1 MPNGVFYNPPFG
13 GFFEV
18 LLFNFYNFA
27 SMIMMKL
34 ISHIAV
40 LFCLSVVCIAGYG
53 QYSDHRNRNVDS
65 VEMLLNS
72 KNPPKGKELMK
83 AYNNLMWGYLST
95 DGAKSRYYADK
106 AIELSYEE
114 DLLNARSDALRVL
127 GLIAYGNDDY
137 DEAIDYYNRALEVCD
152 SMKEDSRY
160 SESDIDD
167 NLSVIYGSIANV
179 YNMQDK
185 AHLAIHYYQKAL
197 PIFEKYGWL
206 ESTAI
211 LHYNIGELYH
221 SMGNSDEARSN
232 YLMAVDAAQKSGD
245 SLLVAMSHKGL
256 VAIYNDDGDM
266 AKAEEAAN
274 VSYEYYRNH
283 IEEEKGDYIV
293 TILAF
298 ARLQMNHYK
307 DLDRAEGYISEAL
320 SLLDDETSWE
330 TRSNVYTACC
340 ELAMARKQ
348 WKKAEEYALM
358 SLEDEYET
366 YDDIGIYVYLAQ
378 IYAELGN
385 NEGVKEYSEKIFRG
399 MAQFANSN
407 YQSGLSQ
414 MEVLYETEK
423 KQAAIEQ
430 LTREK
435 RWYVIGAVLIGCI
448 MLLVALLFFL
458 LWRNVRKNRQ
468 NAIVVAKLSGEVAER
483 VRIAR
488 DLHDRMGGLLTS
500 IKRNL
505 EYADNPD
512 ETKSSIQVAKSQTD
526 EAICEMRNVAHH
538 LLPES
543 LKRYGLR
550 VALRDYCRS
559 MRNVSFSFVGDE
571 TVAVVKH
578 EEAVYC
584 IVYELVNNAVKNA
597 EADHIR
603 VQLFVDEDSVVINV
617 SDDGRGNIEFDGE
630 GSGLRNIKARAD
642 AIGGT
647 FSVYSEPGKGSE
659 INVEF
664 KNK

>member
-1 MPNGVFYNPPFG
+1 MKS
-13 GFFEV
+13 FFV
-18 LLFNFYNFA
+18 HIFALLWL
-27 SMIMMKL
+27 SI
-34 ISHIAV
+34 V
-40 LFCLSVVCIAGYG
+40 CLAGYG

-65 VEMLLNS
+65 LEMVLNGS
-72 KNPPKGKELMK
+72 NPPQGQELMK
-83 AYNNLMWGYLST
+83 AYNNLMWGYLNT
-95 DGAKSRYYADK
+95 DGAKSRQYALK
-106 AIELSYEE
+106 AIDLSYEE
-114 DLLNARSDALRVL
+114 NMLNARADALRVL

-137 DEAIDYYNRALEVCD
+137 DVAIEYYNRALEVSD
-152 SMKEDSRY
+152 SMKNDGRY

-185 AHLAIHYYQKAL
+185 VHLAIHYYQKAL

-211 LHYNIGELYH
+211 LYYNIGELYN

-256 VAIYNDDGDM
+256 VAIYNDAGDM
-266 AKAEEAAN
+266 AKVEAAAN
-274 VSYEYYRNH
+274 VCYEYYRNH

-330 TRSNVYTACC
+330 TRSNVYTVCC
-340 ELAMARKQ
+340 EVAMARKQ

-366 YDDIGIYVYLAQ
+366 YDDIGVYVYLAQ

-385 NEGVKEYSEKIFRG
+385 NEGVKEYSEKIFNG

-414 MEVLYETEK
+414 MAVLYETEK

-435 RWYVIGAVLIGCI
+435 RWYMIGSVLIGCI

-505 EYADNPD
+505 EYAENPGKTN
-512 ETKSSIQVAKSQTD
+512 ESILTAKAQTD
-526 EAICEMRNVAHH
+526 EAMREMRNVAHH

-550 VALRDYCRS
+550 VALGDYCRT
-559 MRNVSFSFVGDE
+559 MKNVSFSFVGDE
-571 TVAVVKH
+571 KLIPNQYD
-578 EEAVYC
+578 EAVYC

-597 EADHIR
+597 EANHIR
-603 VQLFVDEDSVVINV
+603 VQLFAEAETIVVNV
-617 SDDGRGNIEFDGE
+617 SDDGNGGIAVSAE
-630 GSGLRNIKARAD
+630 GSGMRNIKERVD

-647 FSVYSEPGKGSE
+647 FDVCSEPGKGSE
-659 INVEF
+659 VNIEIR
-664 KNK
+664 NK

>member
-1 MPNGVFYNPPFG
+1 MKS
-13 GFFEV
+13 FFV
-18 LLFNFYNFA
+18 HIFALLW
-27 SMIMMKL
+27 
-34 ISHIAV
+34 
-40 LFCLSVVCIAGYG
+40 LSVVCLAGYG

-65 VEMLLNS
+65 LEMVLNGS
-72 KNPPKGKELMK
+72 NPPQGQELMK
-83 AYNNLMWGYLST
+83 AYNNLMWGYLNT
-95 DGAKSRYYADK
+95 DGAKSRQYALK
-106 AIELSYEE
+106 AIDLSYEE
-114 DLLNARSDALRVL
+114 NMLNARADALRVL

-137 DEAIDYYNRALEVCD
+137 DVAIEYYNHALEVSD
-152 SMKEDSRY
+152 SMKNDSRY

-185 AHLAIHYYQKAL
+185 VHLAIHYYQKAL

-211 LHYNIGELYH
+211 LYYNIGELYN

-256 VAIYNDDGDM
+256 VAIYNDAGDM
-266 AKAEEAAN
+266 AKVEEAAN
-274 VSYEYYRNH
+274 VCYEYYRNH

-330 TRSNVYTACC
+330 TRSNVYTVCC
-340 ELAMARKQ
+340 EVAMARKQ

-366 YDDIGIYVYLAQ
+366 YDDIGVYVYLAQ

-385 NEGVKEYSEKIFRG
+385 NEGVKEYSEKIFNG

-414 MEVLYETEK
+414 MAVLYETEK

-435 RWYVIGAVLIGCI
+435 RWYMIGSVLIGCI

-505 EYADNPD
+505 EYAENPG
-512 ETKSSIQVAKSQTD
+512 ETNESILTAKAQTD
-526 EAICEMRNVAHH
+526 EAMREMRNVAHH

-550 VALRDYCRS
+550 VALGDYCRT
-559 MRNVSFSFVGDE
+559 MKNVSFSFVGDE
-571 TVAVVKH
+571 KLIPNQYD
-578 EEAVYC
+578 EAVYC

-597 EADHIR
+597 EANHIR
-603 VQLFVDEDSVVINV
+603 VQLFAEAETIVVNV
-617 SDDGRGNIEFDGE
+617 SDDGNGGIAVSAE
-630 GSGLRNIKARAD
+630 GSGMRNIKERVD

-647 FSVYSEPGKGSE
+647 FDVCSEPGKGSE
-659 INVEF
+659 VNIEIR
-664 KNK
+664 NK

>member
-1 MPNGVFYNPPFG
+1 MKS
-13 GFFEV
+13 FFV
-18 LLFNFYNFA
+18 HIFALLW
-27 SMIMMKL
+27 
-34 ISHIAV
+34 
-40 LFCLSVVCIAGYG
+40 LSVVCLAGYG

-65 VEMLLNS
+65 LEMVLNGS
-72 KNPPKGKELMK
+72 NPPQGQELMK
-83 AYNNLMWGYLST
+83 AYNNLMWGYLNT
-95 DGAKSRYYADK
+95 DGAKSRQYALK
-106 AIELSYEE
+106 AIDLSYEE
-114 DLLNARSDALRVL
+114 NMLNARADALRVL

-137 DEAIDYYNRALEVCD
+137 DVAIEYYNRALEVSD
-152 SMKEDSRY
+152 SMKNDSRY

-185 AHLAIHYYQKAL
+185 VHLAIHYYQKAL

-211 LHYNIGELYH
+211 LYYNIGELYN

-256 VAIYNDDGDM
+256 VAIYNDAGDM
-266 AKAEEAAN
+266 AKVEEAAN
-274 VSYEYYRNH
+274 VCYEYYRNH

-366 YDDIGIYVYLAQ
+366 YDDIGVYVYLAQ

-399 MAQFANSN
+399 MAQFANAN

-435 RWYVIGAVLIGCI
+435 RWYIIGSVLIGCI
-448 MLLVALLFFL
+448 MLLLALLFFL
-458 LWRNVRKNRQ
+458 LWCNVRKNRQ

-505 EYADNPD
+505 EYAENPG
-512 ETKSSIQVAKSQTD
+512 ETNESILTAKAQTD
-526 EAICEMRNVAHH
+526 EAMREMRNVAHH

-550 VALRDYCRS
+550 VALGDYCRT
-559 MRNVSFSFVGDE
+559 MKNVSFSFVGDE
-571 TVAVVKH
+571 KLIPNQYD
-578 EEAVYC
+578 EAVYC

-597 EADHIR
+597 EANHIR
-603 VQLFVDEDSVVINV
+603 VQLFADAETIVVNV
-617 SDDGRGNIEFDGE
+617 SDDGNGGIAVSTE
-630 GSGLRNIKARAD
+630 GSGMRNIKERVD

-647 FSVYSEPGKGSE
+647 FDVCSEPGKGSE
-659 INVEF
+659 VNIEIR
-664 KNK
+664 NK

>member
-1 MPNGVFYNPPFG
+1 MKS
-13 GFFEV
+13 FFV
-18 LLFNFYNFA
+18 HIFALLW
-27 SMIMMKL
+27 
-34 ISHIAV
+34 
-40 LFCLSVVCIAGYG
+40 LSVVCLAGYG

-65 VEMLLNS
+65 LEMVLNGS
-72 KNPPKGKELMK
+72 NPPQGQELMK
-83 AYNNLMWGYLST
+83 AYNNLMWGYLNT
-95 DGAKSRYYADK
+95 DEAKSRQYALK
-106 AIELSYEE
+106 AIDLSYEE
-114 DLLNARSDALRVL
+114 NMLNARADALRVL

-137 DEAIDYYNRALEVCD
+137 DVAIEYYNRALEVSD
-152 SMKEDSRY
+152 SMKNDSRY

-185 AHLAIHYYQKAL
+185 VHLAIHYYQKAL

-211 LHYNIGELYH
+211 LYYNIGELYN

-256 VAIYNDDGDM
+256 VVIYNDAGDM
-266 AKAEEAAN
+266 AKVEEAAN
-274 VSYEYYRNH
+274 VCYEYYRNH

-307 DLDRAEGYISEAL
+307 DLYRAEGYISEAL

-340 ELAMARKQ
+340 ELAMARKH

-358 SLEDEYET
+358 SLEDENET

-414 MEVLYETEK
+414 MAVLYETEK

-430 LTREK
+430 LTSEK
-435 RWYVIGAVLIGCI
+435 RWYMIGSVLIGCI

-505 EYADNPD
+505 EYAENPG
-512 ETKSSIQVAKSQTD
+512 ETNESILTAKAQTD
-526 EAICEMRNVAHH
+526 EAMREMRNVAHH

-550 VALRDYCRS
+550 VALGDYCRT
-559 MRNVSFSFVGDE
+559 MKNVSFSFVGDE
-571 TVAVVKH
+571 KLIPNQYD
-578 EEAVYC
+578 EAMYC

-597 EADHIR
+597 EANHIR
-603 VQLFVDEDSVVINV
+603 VQLFADAETIIVNV
-617 SDDGRGNIEFDGE
+617 SDDGNGGIAVSTE
-630 GSGLRNIKARAD
+630 GSGMRNIKERVD

-647 FSVYSEPGKGSE
+647 FDVCSEPGKGSE
-659 INVEF
+659 VNIEIR
-664 KNK
+664 NK

>member
-1 MPNGVFYNPPFG
+1 MKS
-13 GFFEV
+13 FFV
-18 LLFNFYNFA
+18 HIFALLW
-27 SMIMMKL
+27 
-34 ISHIAV
+34 
-40 LFCLSVVCIAGYG
+40 LSVVCLAGYG

-65 VEMLLNS
+65 LEMVLNGS
-72 KNPPKGKELMK
+72 NPPQGQELMK
-83 AYNNLMWGYLST
+83 AYNNLMWGYLNT
-95 DGAKSRYYADK
+95 DGAKSRQYALK
-106 AIELSYEE
+106 AIDLSYEE
-114 DLLNARSDALRVL
+114 NMLNARADALRVL

-137 DEAIDYYNRALEVCD
+137 DVAIEYYNRALEVSD
-152 SMKEDSRY
+152 SMKNDSRY

-185 AHLAIHYYQKAL
+185 VHLAIHYYQKAL

-211 LHYNIGELYH
+211 LYYNIGELYN

-256 VAIYNDDGDM
+256 VAIYNDAGDM
-266 AKAEEAAN
+266 AKVEEAAN
-274 VSYEYYRNH
+274 VCYEYYRNH

-320 SLLDDETSWE
+320 SLLDDERE

-366 YDDIGIYVYLAQ
+366 YDDIGVYVYLAQ

-414 MEVLYETEK
+414 MAVLYETEK

-435 RWYVIGAVLIGCI
+435 RWYMIGSVLIGCI

-505 EYADNPD
+505 EYAENPG
-512 ETKSSIQVAKSQTD
+512 ETNESILTAKAQTD
-526 EAICEMRNVAHH
+526 EAMREMRNVAHH

-550 VALRDYCRS
+550 VALGDYCRT
-559 MRNVSFSFVGDE
+559 MKNVSFSFVGDE
-571 TVAVVKH
+571 KLIPNQYD
-578 EEAVYC
+578 EAVYC

-597 EADHIR
+597 EANHIR
-603 VQLFVDEDSVVINV
+603 VQLFADAETIVVNV
-617 SDDGRGNIEFDGE
+617 SDDGNGGIAVSAE
-630 GSGLRNIKARAD
+630 GSGMRNIKERVD

-647 FSVYSEPGKGSE
+647 FDVCSEPGKGSE
-659 INVEF
+659 VNIEIR
-664 KNK
+664 NK

>member
-1 MPNGVFYNPPFG
+1 MKS
-13 GFFEV
+13 FFV
-18 LLFNFYNFA
+18 HIFALLW
-27 SMIMMKL
+27 
-34 ISHIAV
+34 
-40 LFCLSVVCIAGYG
+40 LSVVCLAGYG

-65 VEMLLNS
+65 LEMVLNGS
-72 KNPPKGKELMK
+72 NPPQGQELMK
-83 AYNNLMWGYLST
+83 AYNNLMWGYLNT
-95 DGAKSRYYADK
+95 DGAKSRQYALK
-106 AIELSYEE
+106 AIDLSYEE
-114 DLLNARSDALRVL
+114 NMLNARADALRVL

-137 DEAIDYYNRALEVCD
+137 DVAIEYYNHALEVSD
-152 SMKEDSRY
+152 SMKNDSRY

-185 AHLAIHYYQKAL
+185 VHLAIHYYQKAL

-211 LHYNIGELYH
+211 LYYNIGELYN

-256 VAIYNDDGDM
+256 VAIYNDAGDM

-274 VSYEYYRNH
+274 VCYEYYRNH

-330 TRSNVYTACC
+330 TRSNVYTVCC
-340 ELAMARKQ
+340 EVAMARKQ

-366 YDDIGIYVYLAQ
+366 YDDIGVYVYLAQ

-414 MEVLYETEK
+414 MAVLYETEK

-435 RWYVIGAVLIGCI
+435 RWYMIGSVLIGCI

-505 EYADNPD
+505 EYAENPG
-512 ETKSSIQVAKSQTD
+512 ETNESILTAKAQTD
-526 EAICEMRNVAHH
+526 EAMREMRNVAHH

-550 VALRDYCRS
+550 VALGDYCRT
-559 MRNVSFSFVGDE
+559 MKNVSFSFVGDE
-571 TVAVVKH
+571 KLIPNQYD
-578 EEAVYC
+578 EAVYC

-597 EADHIR
+597 EANHIR
-603 VQLFVDEDSVVINV
+603 VQLFADAETIVVNV
-617 SDDGRGNIEFDGE
+617 SDDGNGGIAVSTE
-630 GSGLRNIKARAD
+630 GSGMRNIKERVD

-647 FSVYSEPGKGSE
+647 FDVCSEPGKGSE
-659 INVEF
+659 VNIEIR
-664 KNK
+664 NK

>member
-1 MPNGVFYNPPFG
+1 
-13 GFFEV
+13 
-18 LLFNFYNFA
+18 
-27 SMIMMKL
+27 MIMKRFFVHVFAL
-34 ISHIAV
+34 LWLSIV
-40 LFCLSVVCIAGYG
+40 CLAGYG

-65 VEMLLNS
+65 LEMVLNGS
-72 KNPPKGKELMK
+72 NPPQGQELMK
-83 AYNNLMWGYLST
+83 AYNNLMWGYLNT
-95 DGAKSRYYADK
+95 DGAKSRQYALK
-106 AIELSYEE
+106 AIDLSYEE
-114 DLLNARSDALRVL
+114 NLLNARADALRVL

-137 DEAIDYYNRALEVCD
+137 EVAIEYYNRALEVSD
-152 SMKEDSRY
+152 SMKNDGRY

-185 AHLAIHYYQKAL
+185 VHLAIHYYQKAL

-211 LHYNIGELYH
+211 LYYNIGELYN

-245 SLLVAMSHKGL
+245 SLLVAMSYKGL
-256 VAIYNDDGDM
+256 VAIYNDAGDM
-266 AKAEEAAN
+266 AKVEEAAN
-274 VSYEYYRNH
+274 VCYEYYRNH

-366 YDDIGIYVYLAQ
+366 YDDIGVYVYLAQ

-385 NEGVKEYSEKIFRG
+385 IEGVKKYSEKIFNG

-414 MEVLYETEK
+414 MAVLYETEK

-435 RWYVIGAVLIGCI
+435 RWYMIGSVLIGCI

-505 EYADNPD
+505 EYAENPG
-512 ETKSSIQVAKSQTD
+512 ETNELILTAKAQTD
-526 EAICEMRNVAHH
+526 EAMREMRNVAHH

-550 VALRDYCRS
+550 VALGDYCRT
-559 MRNVSFSFVGDE
+559 MKNVSFSFVGDE
-571 TVAVVKH
+571 KLIPNQYD
-578 EEAVYC
+578 EAVYC

-597 EADHIR
+597 EANHIR
-603 VQLFVDEDSVVINV
+603 VQLFADAETIVVNV
-617 SDDGRGNIEFDGE
+617 SDDGNGGIAVSAE
-630 GSGLRNIKARAD
+630 GSGMRNIKERVD

-647 FSVYSEPGKGSE
+647 FDVCSEPGKGSE
-659 INVEF
+659 VNIEIR
-664 KNK
+664 NK

>member
-1 MPNGVFYNPPFG
+1 MKS
-13 GFFEV
+13 FFV
-18 LLFNFYNFA
+18 HIFALLW
-27 SMIMMKL
+27 
-34 ISHIAV
+34 
-40 LFCLSVVCIAGYG
+40 LSVVCLAGYG

-65 VEMLLNS
+65 LEMVLNGS
-72 KNPPKGKELMK
+72 NPPQGQELMK
-83 AYNNLMWGYLST
+83 AYNNLMWGYLNT
-95 DGAKSRYYADK
+95 DGAKSRQYALK
-106 AIELSYEE
+106 AIDLSYEE
-114 DLLNARSDALRVL
+114 NMLNARADALRVL

-137 DEAIDYYNRALEVCD
+137 DVAIEYYNRALEVSD
-152 SMKEDSRY
+152 SMKNDSRY

-185 AHLAIHYYQKAL
+185 VHLAIHYYQKAL

-211 LHYNIGELYH
+211 LYYNIGELYN

-256 VAIYNDDGDM
+256 VAIYNDAGDM
-266 AKAEEAAN
+266 AKVEEAAN
-274 VSYEYYRNH
+274 VCYEYYRNH

-366 YDDIGIYVYLAQ
+366 YDDIGVYVYLAQ

-385 NEGVKEYSEKIFRG
+385 NEGVKEYSEKIFNG
-399 MAQFANSN
+399 MAQFANAN

-414 MEVLYETEK
+414 MAVLYETEK

-435 RWYVIGAVLIGCI
+435 RWYMIGSVLIGCI

-505 EYADNPD
+505 EYAENPG
-512 ETKSSIQVAKSQTD
+512 ETNESILTAKAQTD
-526 EAICEMRNVAHH
+526 EAMREMRNVAHH

-550 VALRDYCRS
+550 VALGDYCRT
-559 MRNVSFSFVGDE
+559 MKNVSFSFVGDE
-571 TVAVVKH
+571 KLIPNQYD
-578 EEAVYC
+578 EAVYC

-597 EADHIR
+597 EANHIR
-603 VQLFVDEDSVVINV
+603 VQLFADAETIVVNV
-617 SDDGRGNIEFDGE
+617 SDDGNGGIAVSTE
-630 GSGLRNIKARAD
+630 GSGMRNIKERVD

-647 FSVYSEPGKGSE
+647 FDVCSEPGKGSE
-659 INVEF
+659 VNIEIR
-664 KNK
+664 NK

>member
-1 MPNGVFYNPPFG
+1 MKS
-13 GFFEV
+13 FFV
-18 LLFNFYNFA
+18 HIFALLW
-27 SMIMMKL
+27 
-34 ISHIAV
+34 
-40 LFCLSVVCIAGYG
+40 LSVVCLAGYG

-65 VEMLLNS
+65 LEMVLNGS
-72 KNPPKGKELMK
+72 NPPQGQELMK
-83 AYNNLMWGYLST
+83 AYNNLMWGYLNT
-95 DGAKSRYYADK
+95 DGAKSRQYALK
-106 AIELSYEE
+106 AIDLSYEE
-114 DLLNARSDALRVL
+114 NMLNARADALRVL

-137 DEAIDYYNRALEVCD
+137 DVAIEYYNRALEVSD
-152 SMKEDSRY
+152 SMKNDSRY

-185 AHLAIHYYQKAL
+185 VHLAIHYYQKAL

-211 LHYNIGELYH
+211 LYYNIGELYN

-256 VAIYNDDGDM
+256 VAIYNDAGDM

-414 MEVLYETEK
+414 MAVLYETEK

-435 RWYVIGAVLIGCI
+435 RWYVIGSVLIGCI

-505 EYADNPD
+505 EYAENPG
-512 ETKSSIQVAKSQTD
+512 ETNESILTAKAQTD
-526 EAICEMRNVAHH
+526 EAMREMRNVAHH

-550 VALRDYCRS
+550 VALGDYCRT
-559 MRNVSFSFVGDE
+559 MKNVSFSFVGDE
-571 TVAVVKH
+571 KLIPNQYD
-578 EEAVYC
+578 EAVYC

-597 EADHIR
+597 EANHIR
-603 VQLFVDEDSVVINV
+603 VQLFADAETIVVNV
-617 SDDGRGNIEFDGE
+617 SDDGNGGIAVSAE
-630 GSGLRNIKARAD
+630 GSGMRNIKERVD

-647 FSVYSEPGKGSE
+647 FDVCSEPGKGSE
-659 INVEF
+659 VNIEIR
-664 KNK
+664 NK

>member
-1 MPNGVFYNPPFG
+1 MKS
-13 GFFEV
+13 FFV
-18 LLFNFYNFA
+18 HIFALLW
-27 SMIMMKL
+27 
-34 ISHIAV
+34 
-40 LFCLSVVCIAGYG
+40 LSVVCLAGYG

-65 VEMLLNS
+65 LEMVLNGS
-72 KNPPKGKELMK
+72 NPPQGQELMK
-83 AYNNLMWGYLST
+83 AYNNLMWGYLNT
-95 DGAKSRYYADK
+95 DGAKSRQYALK
-106 AIELSYEE
+106 AIDLSYEE
-114 DLLNARSDALRVL
+114 NMLNARADALRVL

-137 DEAIDYYNRALEVCD
+137 DVAIEYYNRALEVSD
-152 SMKEDSRY
+152 SMKNDSRY

-185 AHLAIHYYQKAL
+185 VHLAIHYYQKAL

-211 LHYNIGELYH
+211 LYYNIGELYN
-221 SMGNSDEARSN
+221 SMGNSDEAHSN

-256 VAIYNDDGDM
+256 VAIYNDAGDM
-266 AKAEEAAN
+266 AKVEEAAN
-274 VSYEYYRNH
+274 VCYEYYRNH

-366 YDDIGIYVYLAQ
+366 YDDIGVYVYLAQ

-414 MEVLYETEK
+414 MTVLYETEK

-435 RWYVIGAVLIGCI
+435 RWYMIGSVLIGCI

-458 LWRNVRKNRQ
+458 LWCNVRKNRQ

-505 EYADNPD
+505 EYAENPG
-512 ETKSSIQVAKSQTD
+512 ETNESILTAKAQTD
-526 EAICEMRNVAHH
+526 EAMREMRNVAHH

-550 VALRDYCRS
+550 VALGDYCRT
-559 MRNVSFSFVGDE
+559 MKNVSFSFVGDE
-571 TVAVVKH
+571 KLIPNQYD
-578 EEAVYC
+578 EAVYC

-597 EADHIR
+597 EANHIR
-603 VQLFVDEDSVVINV
+603 VQLFADAETIVVNV
-617 SDDGRGNIEFDGE
+617 SDDGNGGIAVSTE
-630 GSGLRNIKARAD
+630 GSGMRNIKERVD

-647 FSVYSEPGKGSE
+647 FDVCSEPGKGSE
-659 INVEF
+659 VNIEIR
-664 KNK
+664 NK

>member
-1 MPNGVFYNPPFG
+1 MKS
-13 GFFEV
+13 FFV
-18 LLFNFYNFA
+18 HIFALLW
-27 SMIMMKL
+27 
-34 ISHIAV
+34 
-40 LFCLSVVCIAGYG
+40 LSVVCLAGYG

-65 VEMLLNS
+65 LEMVLNGS
-72 KNPPKGKELMK
+72 NPPQGQELMK
-83 AYNNLMWGYLST
+83 AYNNLMWGYLNT
-95 DGAKSRYYADK
+95 DGAKSRQYALK
-106 AIELSYEE
+106 AIDLSYEE
-114 DLLNARSDALRVL
+114 NMLNARADALRVL

-137 DEAIDYYNRALEVCD
+137 DVAIEYYNRALEVSD
-152 SMKEDSRY
+152 SMKNDSRY

-185 AHLAIHYYQKAL
+185 VHLAIHYYQKAL

-211 LHYNIGELYH
+211 LYYNIGELYN

-256 VAIYNDDGDM
+256 VAIYNDAGDM
-266 AKAEEAAN
+266 AKVEEAAN
-274 VSYEYYRNH
+274 VCYEYYRNH

-414 MEVLYETEK
+414 MAVLYETEK

-435 RWYVIGAVLIGCI
+435 RWYMIGSVLIGCI

-505 EYADNPD
+505 EYAENPG
-512 ETKSSIQVAKSQTD
+512 ETNESILTAKAQTD
-526 EAICEMRNVAHH
+526 EAMREMRNVAHH

-550 VALRDYCRS
+550 VALGDYCRT
-559 MRNVSFSFVGDE
+559 MKNVSFSFVGDE
-571 TVAVVKH
+571 KLIPNQYD
-578 EEAVYC
+578 EAVYC

-597 EADHIR
+597 EANHIR
-603 VQLFVDEDSVVINV
+603 VQLFADAETIVVNV
-617 SDDGRGNIEFDGE
+617 SDDGNGGIAVSTE
-630 GSGLRNIKARAD
+630 GSGMRNIKERVD

-647 FSVYSEPGKGSE
+647 FDVCSEPGKGSE
-659 INVEF
+659 VNIEIR
-664 KNK
+664 NK

>member
-1 MPNGVFYNPPFG
+1 MKS
-13 GFFEV
+13 FFV
-18 LLFNFYNFA
+18 HIFALLW
-27 SMIMMKL
+27 
-34 ISHIAV
+34 
-40 LFCLSVVCIAGYG
+40 LSVVCLAGYG

-65 VEMLLNS
+65 LEMVLNGS
-72 KNPPKGKELMK
+72 NPPQGQELMK
-83 AYNNLMWGYLST
+83 AYNNLMWGYLNT
-95 DGAKSRYYADK
+95 DGAKSRQYALK
-106 AIELSYEE
+106 AIDLSYEE
-114 DLLNARSDALRVL
+114 NMLNARADALRVL

-137 DEAIDYYNRALEVCD
+137 DVAIEYYNRALEVSD
-152 SMKEDSRY
+152 SMKNDSRY

-185 AHLAIHYYQKAL
+185 VHLAIHYYQKAL

-211 LHYNIGELYH
+211 LYYNIGELYN

-256 VAIYNDDGDM
+256 VAIYNDAGDM
-266 AKAEEAAN
+266 AKVEEAAN
-274 VSYEYYRNH
+274 VCYEYYRNH

-366 YDDIGIYVYLAQ
+366 YDDIGVYVYLVQ

-414 MEVLYETEK
+414 MAVLYETEK

-435 RWYVIGAVLIGCI
+435 RWYMIGSVLIGCI

-505 EYADNPD
+505 EYAENPG
-512 ETKSSIQVAKSQTD
+512 ETNESILTAKAQTD
-526 EAICEMRNVAHH
+526 EAMREMRNVAHH

-550 VALRDYCRS
+550 VALGDYCRT
-559 MRNVSFSFVGDE
+559 MKNVSFSFVGDE
-571 TVAVVKH
+571 KLIPNQYD
-578 EEAVYC
+578 EAVYC

-597 EADHIR
+597 EANHIR
-603 VQLFVDEDSVVINV
+603 VQLFADAETIVVNV
-617 SDDGRGNIEFDGE
+617 SDDGNGGIAVSAE
-630 GSGLRNIKARAD
+630 GSGMRNIKERVD

-647 FSVYSEPGKGSE
+647 FDVCSEPGKGSE
-659 INVEF
+659 VNIEIR
-664 KNK
+664 NK

>member
-1 MPNGVFYNPPFG
+1 MKS
-13 GFFEV
+13 FFV
-18 LLFNFYNFA
+18 HIFALLW
-27 SMIMMKL
+27 
-34 ISHIAV
+34 
-40 LFCLSVVCIAGYG
+40 LSVVCLAGYG

-65 VEMLLNS
+65 LEMVLNGS
-72 KNPPKGKELMK
+72 NPPQGQELMK
-83 AYNNLMWGYLST
+83 AYNNLMWGYLNT
-95 DGAKSRYYADK
+95 DGAKSRQYALK
-106 AIELSYEE
+106 AIDLSYEE
-114 DLLNARSDALRVL
+114 NMLNARADALRVL

-137 DEAIDYYNRALEVCD
+137 DVAIEYYNRALEVSD
-152 SMKEDSRY
+152 SMKNDSRY

-185 AHLAIHYYQKAL
+185 VHLAIHYYQKAL

-211 LHYNIGELYH
+211 LYYNIGELYN

-256 VAIYNDDGDM
+256 VAIYNDAGDM
-266 AKAEEAAN
+266 AKVEEAAN
-274 VSYEYYRNH
+274 VCYEYYRNH

-330 TRSNVYTACC
+330 TRSNVYTVCC
-340 ELAMARKQ
+340 EVAMARKQ

-366 YDDIGIYVYLAQ
+366 YDDIGVYVYLAQ

-385 NEGVKEYSEKIFRG
+385 NEGVKEYSEKIFNG

-414 MEVLYETEK
+414 MAVLYETEK

-435 RWYVIGAVLIGCI
+435 RWYMIGSVLIGCI

-505 EYADNPD
+505 EYAENPD

-526 EAICEMRNVAHH
+526 EAMREMRNVAHH

-550 VALRDYCRS
+550 VALGDYCRT
-559 MRNVSFSFVGDE
+559 MKNVSFSFVGDE
-571 TVAVVKH
+571 KLIPNQYD
-578 EEAVYC
+578 EAVYC

-597 EADHIR
+597 EANHIR
-603 VQLFVDEDSVVINV
+603 VQLFADAETIVVNV
-617 SDDGRGNIEFDGE
+617 SDDGNGGIAVSAE
-630 GSGLRNIKARAD
+630 GSGMRNIKERVD

-647 FSVYSEPGKGSE
+647 FDVCSEPGKGSE
-659 INVEF
+659 VNIEIR
-664 KNK
+664 NK

>member
-1 MPNGVFYNPPFG
+1 MKS
-13 GFFEV
+13 FFV
-18 LLFNFYNFA
+18 HIFALLW
-27 SMIMMKL
+27 
-34 ISHIAV
+34 
-40 LFCLSVVCIAGYG
+40 LSVVCLAGYG

-65 VEMLLNS
+65 LEMVLNGS
-72 KNPPKGKELMK
+72 NQPQGQELMK
-83 AYNNLMWGYLST
+83 AYNNLMWGYLNT
-95 DGAKSRYYADK
+95 DGAKSRQYALK
-106 AIELSYEE
+106 AIDLSYEE
-114 DLLNARSDALRVL
+114 NMLNARADALRVL

-137 DEAIDYYNRALEVCD
+137 DVAIEYYNRALEVSD
-152 SMKEDSRY
+152 SMKNDSRY

-185 AHLAIHYYQKAL
+185 VHLAIHYYQKAL

-211 LHYNIGELYH
+211 LYYNIGELYN

-256 VAIYNDDGDM
+256 VAIYNDAGDM
-266 AKAEEAAN
+266 AKVEEAAN
-274 VSYEYYRNH
+274 VCYEYYRNH

-366 YDDIGIYVYLAQ
+366 YDDIGVYVYLAQ

-385 NEGVKEYSEKIFRG
+385 NEGVKEYSEKIFYG

-414 MEVLYETEK
+414 MAVLYETEK

-435 RWYVIGAVLIGCI
+435 RWYMIGSVLIGCI

-505 EYADNPD
+505 EYAENQG
-512 ETKSSIQVAKSQTD
+512 ETNESILTAKAQTD
-526 EAICEMRNVAHH
+526 EAMREMRNVAHH

-550 VALRDYCRS
+550 VALGDYCRT
-559 MRNVSFSFVGDE
+559 MKNVSFSFVGDE
-571 TVAVVKH
+571 KLIPNQYD
-578 EEAVYC
+578 EAVYC

-597 EADHIR
+597 EANHIR
-603 VQLFVDEDSVVINV
+603 VQLFADAETIVVNV
-617 SDDGRGNIEFDGE
+617 SDDGNGGIAVSTE
-630 GSGLRNIKARAD
+630 GSGMRNIKERVD

-647 FSVYSEPGKGSE
+647 FDVCSEPGKGSE
-659 INVEF
+659 VNIEIR
-664 KNK
+664 NK

>member
-1 MPNGVFYNPPFG
+1 MKS
-13 GFFEV
+13 FFV
-18 LLFNFYNFA
+18 HIFALLW
-27 SMIMMKL
+27 
-34 ISHIAV
+34 
-40 LFCLSVVCIAGYG
+40 LSVVCLAGYG

-65 VEMLLNS
+65 LEMVLNGS
-72 KNPPKGKELMK
+72 NPPQGQELMK
-83 AYNNLMWGYLST
+83 AYNNLMWGYLNT
-95 DGAKSRYYADK
+95 DGAKSRQYALK
-106 AIELSYEE
+106 AIDLSYEE
-114 DLLNARSDALRVL
+114 NMLNARADALRVL

-137 DEAIDYYNRALEVCD
+137 DVAIEYYNRALEVSD
-152 SMKEDSRY
+152 SMKNDSRY

-185 AHLAIHYYQKAL
+185 VHLAIHYYQKAL

-211 LHYNIGELYH
+211 LYYNIGELYN

-256 VAIYNDDGDM
+256 VAIYNDAGDM
-266 AKAEEAAN
+266 AKVEEAAN
-274 VSYEYYRNH
+274 VCYEYYRNH

-366 YDDIGIYVYLAQ
+366 YDDIGVYVYLAQ

-399 MAQFANSN
+399 MAQFANAN

-414 MEVLYETEK
+414 MAVLYETEK

-435 RWYVIGAVLIGCI
+435 RWYMIGSVLIGCI

-488 DLHDRMGGLLTS
+488 DLHDRMGGLMTS

-505 EYADNPD
+505 EYAENPG
-512 ETKSSIQVAKSQTD
+512 ETNESILTAKAQTD
-526 EAICEMRNVAHH
+526 EAMREMRNVAHH

-550 VALRDYCRS
+550 VALGDYCRT
-559 MRNVSFSFVGDE
+559 MKNVSFSFVGDE
-571 TVAVVKH
+571 KLIPNQYD
-578 EEAVYC
+578 EAVYC

-597 EADHIR
+597 EANHIR
-603 VQLFVDEDSVVINV
+603 VQLFADAETIVVNV
-617 SDDGRGNIEFDGE
+617 SDDGNGGIAVSTE
-630 GSGLRNIKARAD
+630 GSGMRNIKERVD

-647 FSVYSEPGKGSE
+647 FDVCSEPGKGSE
-659 INVEF
+659 VNIEIR
-664 KNK
+664 NK

>member
-1 MPNGVFYNPPFG
+1 MKS
-13 GFFEV
+13 FFV
-18 LLFNFYNFA
+18 HIFALLW
-27 SMIMMKL
+27 
-34 ISHIAV
+34 
-40 LFCLSVVCIAGYG
+40 LSVVCLAGYG

-65 VEMLLNS
+65 LEMVLNGS
-72 KNPPKGKELMK
+72 NPPQGQELMK
-83 AYNNLMWGYLST
+83 AYNNLMWGYLNT
-95 DGAKSRYYADK
+95 DGAKSRQYALK
-106 AIELSYEE
+106 AIDLSYEE
-114 DLLNARSDALRVL
+114 NMLNARADALRVL

-137 DEAIDYYNRALEVCD
+137 DVAIEYYNRALEVSD
-152 SMKEDSRY
+152 SMKNDSRY

-185 AHLAIHYYQKAL
+185 VHLAIHYYQKAL

-211 LHYNIGELYH
+211 LYYNIGELYN

-256 VAIYNDDGDM
+256 VAIYNDAGDM
-266 AKAEEAAN
+266 AKVEEAAN
-274 VSYEYYRNH
+274 VCYEYYRNH

-414 MEVLYETEK
+414 MAVLYETEK

-435 RWYVIGAVLIGCI
+435 RWYMIGSVLIGCI

-458 LWRNVRKNRQ
+458 LWCNVRKNRQ

-505 EYADNPD
+505 EYAENPG
-512 ETKSSIQVAKSQTD
+512 ETNESILTAKAQTD
-526 EAICEMRNVAHH
+526 EAMREMRNVAHH

-550 VALRDYCRS
+550 VALGDYCRT
-559 MRNVSFSFVGDE
+559 MKNVSFSFVGDE
-571 TVAVVKH
+571 KLIPNQYD
-578 EEAVYC
+578 EAVYC

-597 EADHIR
+597 EANHIR
-603 VQLFVDEDSVVINV
+603 VQLFADAETIVVNV
-617 SDDGRGNIEFDGE
+617 SDDGNGGIAVSTE
-630 GSGLRNIKARAD
+630 GSGMRNIKERVD

-647 FSVYSEPGKGSE
+647 FDVCSEPGKGSE
-659 INVEF
+659 VNIEIR
-664 KNK
+664 NK

>member
-1 MPNGVFYNPPFG
+1 MKS
-13 GFFEV
+13 FFV
-18 LLFNFYNFA
+18 HIFALLW
-27 SMIMMKL
+27 
-34 ISHIAV
+34 
-40 LFCLSVVCIAGYG
+40 LSVVCLAGYG

-65 VEMLLNS
+65 LEMVLNGS
-72 KNPPKGKELMK
+72 NPPQGQELMK
-83 AYNNLMWGYLST
+83 AYNNLMWGYLNT
-95 DGAKSRYYADK
+95 DEAKSRQYALK
-106 AIELSYEE
+106 AIDLSYEE
-114 DLLNARSDALRVL
+114 NMLNARADALRVL

-137 DEAIDYYNRALEVCD
+137 DVAIEYYNRALEVSD
-152 SMKEDSRY
+152 SMKNDSRY

-185 AHLAIHYYQKAL
+185 VHLAIHYYQKAL

-211 LHYNIGELYH
+211 LYYNIGELYN

-256 VAIYNDDGDM
+256 VVIYNDAGDM
-266 AKAEEAAN
+266 AKVEEAAN
-274 VSYEYYRNH
+274 VCYEYYRNH

-307 DLDRAEGYISEAL
+307 DLYRAEGYISEAL

-340 ELAMARKQ
+340 ELAMARKH

-358 SLEDEYET
+358 SLEDENET

-414 MEVLYETEK
+414 MAVLYETEK

-430 LTREK
+430 LTSEK
-435 RWYVIGAVLIGCI
+435 RWYLIGSVLIGCI

-505 EYADNPD
+505 EYAENPG
-512 ETKSSIQVAKSQTD
+512 ETNESILTAKAQTD
-526 EAICEMRNVAHH
+526 EAMREMRNVAHH

-550 VALRDYCRS
+550 VALGDYCRT
-559 MRNVSFSFVGDE
+559 MKNVSFSFVGDE
-571 TVAVVKH
+571 KLIPNQYD
-578 EEAVYC
+578 EAMYC

-597 EADHIR
+597 EANHIR
-603 VQLFVDEDSVVINV
+603 VQLFADAETIIVNV
-617 SDDGRGNIEFDGE
+617 SDDGNGGIAVSTE
-630 GSGLRNIKARAD
+630 GSGMRNIKERVD

-647 FSVYSEPGKGSE
+647 FDVCSEPGKGSE
-659 INVEF
+659 VNIEIR
-664 KNK
+664 NK

>member
-1 MPNGVFYNPPFG
+1 MKS
-13 GFFEV
+13 FFV
-18 LLFNFYNFA
+18 HIFALLW
-27 SMIMMKL
+27 
-34 ISHIAV
+34 
-40 LFCLSVVCIAGYG
+40 LSVVCLAGYG

-65 VEMLLNS
+65 LEMVLNGS
-72 KNPPKGKELMK
+72 NPPQGQELMK
-83 AYNNLMWGYLST
+83 AYNNLMWGYLNT
-95 DGAKSRYYADK
+95 DGAKSRQYALK
-106 AIELSYEE
+106 AIDLSYEE
-114 DLLNARSDALRVL
+114 NLLNARADALRVL

-137 DEAIDYYNRALEVCD
+137 DVAIEYYNRALEVSD
-152 SMKEDSRY
+152 SMKNDGRY

-185 AHLAIHYYQKAL
+185 VHLAIHYYQKAL

-211 LHYNIGELYH
+211 LYYNIGELYN

-256 VAIYNDDGDM
+256 VAIYNDAGDM
-266 AKAEEAAN
+266 AKVEEAAN
-274 VSYEYYRNH
+274 VCYEYYRNH

-330 TRSNVYTACC
+330 TRSNVYTVCC
-340 ELAMARKQ
+340 EVAMARKQ

-366 YDDIGIYVYLAQ
+366 YDDIGVYVYLAQ

-414 MEVLYETEK
+414 MAVLYETEK

-435 RWYVIGAVLIGCI
+435 RWYMIGSVLIGCI

-505 EYADNPD
+505 EYAENPG
-512 ETKSSIQVAKSQTD
+512 ETNESILTAKAQTD
-526 EAICEMRNVAHH
+526 EAMREMRNVAHH

-550 VALRDYCRS
+550 VALGDYCRT
-559 MRNVSFSFVGDE
+559 MKNVSFSFVGDE
-571 TVAVVKH
+571 KLIPNQYD
-578 EEAVYC
+578 EAVYC

-597 EADHIR
+597 EANHIR
-603 VQLFVDEDSVVINV
+603 VQLFADAETIVVNV
-617 SDDGRGNIEFDGE
+617 SDDGNGGIAVSAE
-630 GSGLRNIKARAD
+630 GSGMRNIKERVD

-647 FSVYSEPGKGSE
+647 FDVCSEPGKGSE
-659 INVEF
+659 VNIEIR
-664 KNK
+664 NK

>member
-1 MPNGVFYNPPFG
+1 MKS
-13 GFFEV
+13 FFV
-18 LLFNFYNFA
+18 HIFALLW
-27 SMIMMKL
+27 
-34 ISHIAV
+34 
-40 LFCLSVVCIAGYG
+40 LSVVCLAGYG

-65 VEMLLNS
+65 LEMVLNGS
-72 KNPPKGKELMK
+72 NPPQGQELMK
-83 AYNNLMWGYLST
+83 AYNNLMWGYLNT
-95 DGAKSRYYADK
+95 DGAKSRQYALK
-106 AIELSYEE
+106 AIDLSYEE
-114 DLLNARSDALRVL
+114 NLLNARADALRVL

-137 DEAIDYYNRALEVCD
+137 DVAIEYYNRALEVSD
-152 SMKEDSRY
+152 SMKNDNRY

-185 AHLAIHYYQKAL
+185 VHLAIHYYQKAL

-211 LHYNIGELYH
+211 LYYNIGELYN

-256 VAIYNDDGDM
+256 VAIYNDAGDM
-266 AKAEEAAN
+266 AKVEEAAN
-274 VSYEYYRNH
+274 VCYEYYRNH

-320 SLLDDETSWE
+320 SLLDDETGWE

-366 YDDIGIYVYLAQ
+366 YDDIGVYVYLAQ

-414 MEVLYETEK
+414 MAVLYETEK

-435 RWYVIGAVLIGCI
+435 RWYMIGSVLIGCI

-458 LWRNVRKNRQ
+458 LWCNVRKNRQ

-505 EYADNPD
+505 EYAENPG
-512 ETKSSIQVAKSQTD
+512 ETNESILTAKAQTD
-526 EAICEMRNVAHH
+526 EAMREMRNVAHH

-550 VALRDYCRS
+550 FALGDYCRT
-559 MRNVSFSFVGDE
+559 MKNVSFSFVGDE
-571 TVAVVKH
+571 KLIPNQYD
-578 EEAVYC
+578 EAVYC

-597 EADHIR
+597 EANHIR
-603 VQLFVDEDSVVINV
+603 VQLFADAETIVVNV
-617 SDDGRGNIEFDGE
+617 SDDGNGGIAVSAE
-630 GSGLRNIKARAD
+630 GSGMRNIKERVD

-647 FSVYSEPGKGSE
+647 FDVCSEPGKGSE
-659 INVEF
+659 VNIEIR
-664 KNK
+664 NK

>member
-1 MPNGVFYNPPFG
+1 MKS
-13 GFFEV
+13 FFV
-18 LLFNFYNFA
+18 HIFALLW
-27 SMIMMKL
+27 
-34 ISHIAV
+34 
-40 LFCLSVVCIAGYG
+40 LSVVCLAGYG

-65 VEMLLNS
+65 LEMVLNGS
-72 KNPPKGKELMK
+72 NPPQGKELMK
-83 AYNNLMWGYLST
+83 AYNNLMWGYLNT
-95 DGAKSRYYADK
+95 DGAKSRQYALK
-106 AIELSYEE
+106 AIDLSYEE
-114 DLLNARSDALRVL
+114 NMLNARADALRVL

-137 DEAIDYYNRALEVCD
+137 DVAIEYYNRALEVSD
-152 SMKEDSRY
+152 SMKNDSRY

-185 AHLAIHYYQKAL
+185 VHLAIHYYQKAL

-211 LHYNIGELYH
+211 LYYNIGELYN

-256 VAIYNDDGDM
+256 VAIYNDAGDM
-266 AKAEEAAN
+266 AKVEEAAN
-274 VSYEYYRNH
+274 VCYEYYRNH

-330 TRSNVYTACC
+330 TRSNVYTVCC
-340 ELAMARKQ
+340 EVAMARKQ

-366 YDDIGIYVYLAQ
+366 YDDIGVYVYLAQ

-414 MEVLYETEK
+414 MAVLYETEK

-435 RWYVIGAVLIGCI
+435 RWYMIGSVLIGCI

-505 EYADNPD
+505 EYAENPG
-512 ETKSSIQVAKSQTD
+512 ETNESILTAKSQTD
-526 EAICEMRNVAHH
+526 EAMREMRNVAHH

-550 VALRDYCRS
+550 VALGDYCRT
-559 MRNVSFSFVGDE
+559 MKNVSFSFVGDE
-571 TVAVVKH
+571 KLIPNQYD
-578 EEAVYC
+578 EAVYC

-597 EADHIR
+597 EANHIR
-603 VQLFVDEDSVVINV
+603 VQLFADAETIVVNV
-617 SDDGRGNIEFDGE
+617 SDDGNGGIAVSAE
-630 GSGLRNIKARAD
+630 GSGMRNIKERVD

-647 FSVYSEPGKGSE
+647 FDVCSEPGKGSE
-659 INVEF
+659 VNIEIR
-664 KNK
+664 NK

>member
-1 MPNGVFYNPPFG
+1 MKS
-13 GFFEV
+13 FFV
-18 LLFNFYNFA
+18 HIFALLW
-27 SMIMMKL
+27 
-34 ISHIAV
+34 
-40 LFCLSVVCIAGYG
+40 LSVVCLAGYG

-65 VEMLLNS
+65 LEMVLNGS
-72 KNPPKGKELMK
+72 NPPQGQELMK
-83 AYNNLMWGYLST
+83 AYNNLMWGYLNT
-95 DGAKSRYYADK
+95 DGAKSRQYALK
-106 AIELSYEE
+106 AIDLSYEE
-114 DLLNARSDALRVL
+114 NMLNARADALRVL

-137 DEAIDYYNRALEVCD
+137 DVAIEYYNHALEVSD
-152 SMKEDSRY
+152 SMKNDSRY

-185 AHLAIHYYQKAL
+185 VHLAIHYYQKAL

-211 LHYNIGELYH
+211 LYYNIGELYN

-256 VAIYNDDGDM
+256 VAIYNDAGDM
-266 AKAEEAAN
+266 AKVEEAAN
-274 VSYEYYRNH
+274 VCYEYYRNH

-340 ELAMARKQ
+340 EVAMARKQ

-366 YDDIGIYVYLAQ
+366 YDDIGVYVYLAQ

-385 NEGVKEYSEKIFRG
+385 NEGVKEYSEKIFNG

-414 MEVLYETEK
+414 MAVLYETEK

-435 RWYVIGAVLIGCI
+435 RWYMIGSVLIGCI

-505 EYADNPD
+505 EYAENPD

-526 EAICEMRNVAHH
+526 EAMREMRNVAHH

-550 VALRDYCRS
+550 VALGDYCRT
-559 MRNVSFSFVGDE
+559 MKNVSFSFVGDE
-571 TVAVVKH
+571 KLIPNQYD
-578 EEAVYC
+578 EAVYC

-597 EADHIR
+597 EANHIR
-603 VQLFVDEDSVVINV
+603 VQLFADAETIVVNV
-617 SDDGRGNIEFDGE
+617 SDDGNGGIAVSAE
-630 GSGLRNIKARAD
+630 GSGMRNIKERVD

-647 FSVYSEPGKGSE
+647 FDVCSEPGKGSE
-659 INVEF
+659 VNIEIR
-664 KNK
+664 NK

>member
-1 MPNGVFYNPPFG
+1 MKS
-13 GFFEV
+13 FFV
-18 LLFNFYNFA
+18 HIFALLW
-27 SMIMMKL
+27 
-34 ISHIAV
+34 
-40 LFCLSVVCIAGYG
+40 LSVVCLAGYG

-65 VEMLLNS
+65 LEMVLNGS
-72 KNPPKGKELMK
+72 NQPQGQELMK
-83 AYNNLMWGYLST
+83 AYNNLMWGYLNT
-95 DGAKSRYYADK
+95 DGAKSRQYALK
-106 AIELSYEE
+106 AIDLSYEE
-114 DLLNARSDALRVL
+114 NLLNARADALRVL

-137 DEAIDYYNRALEVCD
+137 EVAIEYYNRALEVSD
-152 SMKEDSRY
+152 SMKNDGRY

-185 AHLAIHYYQKAL
+185 VHLAIHYYQKAL

-211 LHYNIGELYH
+211 LYYNIGELYN

-256 VAIYNDDGDM
+256 VAIYNDAGDM
-266 AKAEEAAN
+266 AKVEEAAN

-330 TRSNVYTACC
+330 TRSNVYTVCC
-340 ELAMARKQ
+340 EVAMARKQ

-366 YDDIGIYVYLAQ
+366 YDDIGVYVYLAQ

-414 MEVLYETEK
+414 MAVLYETEK

-435 RWYVIGAVLIGCI
+435 RWYMIGSVLIGCI

-505 EYADNPD
+505 EYAENPG
-512 ETKSSIQVAKSQTD
+512 ETNESILTAKAQTD
-526 EAICEMRNVAHH
+526 EAMREMRNVAHH

-550 VALRDYCRS
+550 VALGDYCRT
-559 MRNVSFSFVGDE
+559 MKNVSFSFVGDE
-571 TVAVVKH
+571 KLIPNQYD
-578 EEAVYC
+578 EAVYC

-597 EADHIR
+597 EANHIR
-603 VQLFVDEDSVVINV
+603 VQLFADAETIVVNV
-617 SDDGRGNIEFDGE
+617 SDDGNGRIAVSTE
-630 GSGLRNIKARAD
+630 GSGMRNIKERVD

-647 FSVYSEPGKGSE
+647 FDVCSEPGKGSE
-659 INVEF
+659 VNIEIR
-664 KNK
+664 NK

>member
-1 MPNGVFYNPPFG
+1 MKS
-13 GFFEV
+13 FFV
-18 LLFNFYNFA
+18 HIFALLW
-27 SMIMMKL
+27 
-34 ISHIAV
+34 
-40 LFCLSVVCIAGYG
+40 LSVVCLAGYG

-65 VEMLLNS
+65 LEMVLNGS
-72 KNPPKGKELMK
+72 NPPQGQELMK
-83 AYNNLMWGYLST
+83 AYNNLMWGYLNT
-95 DGAKSRYYADK
+95 DGAKSRQYAQK
-106 AIELSYEE
+106 AIDLSYEE
-114 DLLNARSDALRVL
+114 NMLNARADALRVL

-137 DEAIDYYNRALEVCD
+137 DVAIEYYNRALEVSD
-152 SMKEDSRY
+152 SMKNDSRY

-185 AHLAIHYYQKAL
+185 VHLAIHYYQKAL

-211 LHYNIGELYH
+211 LYYNIGELYN

-256 VAIYNDDGDM
+256 VAIYNDAGDM
-266 AKAEEAAN
+266 AKVEEAAN
-274 VSYEYYRNH
+274 VCYEYYRNH

-414 MEVLYETEK
+414 MAVLYETEK

-435 RWYVIGAVLIGCI
+435 RWYMIGSVLIGCI

-505 EYADNPD
+505 EYAENPG
-512 ETKSSIQVAKSQTD
+512 ETNESILTAKAQTD
-526 EAICEMRNVAHH
+526 EAMREMRNVAHH

-550 VALRDYCRS
+550 VALGDYCRT
-559 MRNVSFSFVGDE
+559 MKNVSFSFVGDE
-571 TVAVVKH
+571 KLIPNQYD
-578 EEAVYC
+578 EAVYC

-597 EADHIR
+597 EANHIR
-603 VQLFVDEDSVVINV
+603 VQLFADAETIVVNV
-617 SDDGRGNIEFDGE
+617 SDDGNGGIAVSTE
-630 GSGLRNIKARAD
+630 GSGMRNIKERVD

-647 FSVYSEPGKGSE
+647 FDVCSEPGKGSE
-659 INVEF
+659 VNIEIR
-664 KNK
+664 NK

>member
-1 MPNGVFYNPPFG
+1 MKS
-13 GFFEV
+13 FFV
-18 LLFNFYNFA
+18 HIFALLW
-27 SMIMMKL
+27 
-34 ISHIAV
+34 
-40 LFCLSVVCIAGYG
+40 LSVVCLAGYG

-65 VEMLLNS
+65 LEMVLNGS
-72 KNPPKGKELMK
+72 NPPQGQELMK
-83 AYNNLMWGYLST
+83 AYNNLMWGYLNT
-95 DGAKSRYYADK
+95 DGAKSRQYALK
-106 AIELSYEE
+106 AIDLSYEE
-114 DLLNARSDALRVL
+114 NMLNARADALRVL

-137 DEAIDYYNRALEVCD
+137 DVAIEYYNRALEVSD
-152 SMKEDSRY
+152 SMKNDSRY

-185 AHLAIHYYQKAL
+185 VHLAIHYYQKAL

-211 LHYNIGELYH
+211 LYYNIGELYN

-256 VAIYNDDGDM
+256 VAIYNDAGDM
-266 AKAEEAAN
+266 AKVEEAAN
-274 VSYEYYRNH
+274 VCYEYYRNH

-366 YDDIGIYVYLAQ
+366 YDDIGVYVYLAQ

-385 NEGVKEYSEKIFRG
+385 NEGVKEYSEKIFNG

-414 MEVLYETEK
+414 MAVLYETEK

-435 RWYVIGAVLIGCI
+435 RWYMIGSVLIGCI

-505 EYADNPD
+505 EYAENPG
-512 ETKSSIQVAKSQTD
+512 ETNESILTAKAQTD
-526 EAICEMRNVAHH
+526 EAMREMRNVAHH

-550 VALRDYCRS
+550 VALGDYCRT
-559 MRNVSFSFVGDE
+559 MKNVSFSFVGDE
-571 TVAVVKH
+571 KLIPNQYD
-578 EEAVYC
+578 EAVYC

-597 EADHIR
+597 EANHIR
-603 VQLFVDEDSVVINV
+603 VQLFADAETIVVNV
-617 SDDGRGNIEFDGE
+617 SDDGNGGIAVSTE
-630 GSGLRNIKARAD
+630 GSGMRNIKERVD

-647 FSVYSEPGKGSE
+647 FDVCSEPGKGSE
-659 INVEF
+659 VNIEIR
-664 KNK
+664 NK

>member
-1 MPNGVFYNPPFG
+1 MKS
-13 GFFEV
+13 FFV
-18 LLFNFYNFA
+18 HIFALLW
-27 SMIMMKL
+27 
-34 ISHIAV
+34 
-40 LFCLSVVCIAGYG
+40 LSVVCLAGYG

-65 VEMLLNS
+65 LEMVLNGS
-72 KNPPKGKELMK
+72 NPPQGQELMK
-83 AYNNLMWGYLST
+83 AYNNLMWGYLNT
-95 DGAKSRYYADK
+95 DGAKSRQYALK
-106 AIELSYEE
+106 AIDLSYEE
-114 DLLNARSDALRVL
+114 NMLNARADALRVL

-137 DEAIDYYNRALEVCD
+137 DVAIEYYNRALEVSD
-152 SMKEDSRY
+152 SMKNDSRY

-185 AHLAIHYYQKAL
+185 VHLAIHYYQKAL

-211 LHYNIGELYH
+211 LYYNIGELYN

-256 VAIYNDDGDM
+256 VAIYNDAGDM
-266 AKAEEAAN
+266 AKVEEAAN
-274 VSYEYYRNH
+274 VCYEYYRNH

-320 SLLDDETSWE
+320 SLLDDETGWE

-366 YDDIGIYVYLAQ
+366 YDDIGVYVYLAQ

-414 MEVLYETEK
+414 MAVLYETEK

-435 RWYVIGAVLIGCI
+435 RWYMIGSVLIGCI

-505 EYADNPD
+505 EYAENPG
-512 ETKSSIQVAKSQTD
+512 ETNESILTAKAQTD
-526 EAICEMRNVAHH
+526 EAMREMRNVAHH

-550 VALRDYCRS
+550 VALGDYCRT
-559 MRNVSFSFVGDE
+559 MKNVSFSFVGDE
-571 TVAVVKH
+571 KLIPNQYDET
-578 EEAVYC
+578 VYC

-597 EADHIR
+597 EANHIR
-603 VQLFVDEDSVVINV
+603 VQLFADAETIVVNV
-617 SDDGRGNIEFDGE
+617 SDDGNGGIAVSAE
-630 GSGLRNIKARAD
+630 GSGMRNIKERVD

-647 FSVYSEPGKGSE
+647 FDVCSEPGKGSE
-659 INVEF
+659 VNIEIR
-664 KNK
+664 NK

>member
-1 MPNGVFYNPPFG
+1 MKS
-13 GFFEV
+13 FFV
-18 LLFNFYNFA
+18 HIFALLW
-27 SMIMMKL
+27 
-34 ISHIAV
+34 
-40 LFCLSVVCIAGYG
+40 LSVVCLAGYG

-65 VEMLLNS
+65 LEMVLNGS
-72 KNPPKGKELMK
+72 NPPQGQELMK
-83 AYNNLMWGYLST
+83 AYNNLMWGYLNT
-95 DGAKSRYYADK
+95 DGAKSRQYALK
-106 AIELSYEE
+106 AIDLSYEE
-114 DLLNARSDALRVL
+114 DLLNARADALRVL

-137 DEAIDYYNRALEVCD
+137 EVAIEYYNRALEVSD
-152 SMKEDSRY
+152 SMKNDGRY

-185 AHLAIHYYQKAL
+185 AHLAIHYYQQAL
-197 PIFEKYGWL
+197 PIFEKYGWM

-256 VAIYNDDGDM
+256 VAIYNDAGDM
-266 AKAEEAAN
+266 AKVEEAAN
-274 VSYEYYRNH
+274 VCYEYYRNH

-307 DLDRAEGYISEAL
+307 DLDRAEGYVSEAL

-435 RWYVIGAVLIGCI
+435 RWYVIGSVLIGCI

-505 EYADNPD
+505 EYAENPG
-512 ETKSSIQVAKSQTD
+512 ETNESILTAKAQTD
-526 EAICEMRNVAHH
+526 EAMREMRNVAHH

-550 VALRDYCRS
+550 VALGDYCRT
-559 MRNVSFSFVGDE
+559 MKNVSFSFVGDE
-571 TVAVVKH
+571 KLISNQYD
-578 EEAVYC
+578 EAVYC

-597 EADHIR
+597 EANHIR
-603 VQLFVDEDSVVINV
+603 VQLFAEAETIVVNV
-617 SDDGRGNIEFDGE
+617 SDDGNGGIAVSAE
-630 GSGLRNIKARAD
+630 GSGMRNIKERVD

-647 FSVYSEPGKGSE
+647 FDVCSEPGKGSE
-659 INVEF
+659 VNIEIR
-664 KNK
+664 NK

>member
-1 MPNGVFYNPPFG
+1 MKS
-13 GFFEV
+13 FFV
-18 LLFNFYNFA
+18 HIFALLW
-27 SMIMMKL
+27 
-34 ISHIAV
+34 
-40 LFCLSVVCIAGYG
+40 LSVVCLAGYG

-65 VEMLLNS
+65 LEMVLNGS
-72 KNPPKGKELMK
+72 NPPQGQELMK
-83 AYNNLMWGYLST
+83 AYNNLMWGYLNT
-95 DGAKSRYYADK
+95 DGAKSRQYALK
-106 AIELSYEE
+106 AIDLSYEE
-114 DLLNARSDALRVL
+114 NMLNARADALRVL

-137 DEAIDYYNRALEVCD
+137 DVAIEYYNRALEVSD
-152 SMKEDSRY
+152 SMKNDSRY

-185 AHLAIHYYQKAL
+185 VHLAIHYYQKAL

-211 LHYNIGELYH
+211 LYYNIGELYN

-256 VAIYNDDGDM
+256 VAIYNDAGDM
-266 AKAEEAAN
+266 AKVEEAAN
-274 VSYEYYRNH
+274 VCYEYYRNH

-307 DLDRAEGYISEAL
+307 DLDRAEGYVSEAL

-340 ELAMARKQ
+340 EVAMARKQ

-366 YDDIGIYVYLAQ
+366 YDDIGVYVYLAQ

-414 MEVLYETEK
+414 MAVLYETEK

-435 RWYVIGAVLIGCI
+435 RWYMIGSVLIGCI

-505 EYADNPD
+505 EYAENPGKTN
-512 ETKSSIQVAKSQTD
+512 ESILAAKAQTD
-526 EAICEMRNVAHH
+526 EAMREMRNVAHH

-550 VALRDYCRS
+550 VALGDYCRT
-559 MRNVSFSFVGDE
+559 MKNVSFSFVGDE
-571 TVAVVKH
+571 KLIPNQYD
-578 EEAVYC
+578 EAVYC

-597 EADHIR
+597 EANHIR
-603 VQLFVDEDSVVINV
+603 VQLFADAETIVVNV
-617 SDDGRGNIEFDGE
+617 SDDGNGGIAVSTE
-630 GSGLRNIKARAD
+630 GSGMRNIKERVD

-647 FSVYSEPGKGSE
+647 FDVCSEPGKGSE
-659 INVEF
+659 VNIEIR
-664 KNK
+664 NK

>member
-1 MPNGVFYNPPFG
+1 MMKFVSHIV
-13 GFFEV
+13 V
-18 LLFNFYNFA
+18 LL
-27 SMIMMKL
+27 
-34 ISHIAV
+34 
-40 LFCLSVVCIAGYG
+40 CLSGICLAGYG

-65 VEMLLNS
+65 LEMVLNGS
-72 KNPPKGKELMK
+72 NPPQGQELMK
-83 AYNNLMWGYLST
+83 AYNNLMWGYLNT
-95 DGAKSRYYADK
+95 DGAKSRQYALK
-106 AIELSYEE
+106 AIDLSYEE
-114 DLLNARSDALRVL
+114 NMLNARADALRVL

-137 DEAIDYYNRALEVCD
+137 DVAIEYYNHALEVSD
-152 SMKEDSRY
+152 SMKNDSRY

-185 AHLAIHYYQKAL
+185 VHLAIHYYQKAL

-211 LHYNIGELYH
+211 LYYNIGELYN

-256 VAIYNDDGDM
+256 VAIYNDAGDM
-266 AKAEEAAN
+266 AKVEEAAN
-274 VSYEYYRNH
+274 VCYEYYRNH

-307 DLDRAEGYISEAL
+307 DLDRAEGYVSEAL

-330 TRSNVYTACC
+330 TRSNVYTVCC
-340 ELAMARKQ
+340 EVAMARKQ

-366 YDDIGIYVYLAQ
+366 YDDIGVYVYLAQ

-414 MEVLYETEK
+414 MAVLYETEK

-435 RWYVIGAVLIGCI
+435 RWYVIGSVLIGCI

-571 TVAVVKH
+571 TVSVVKH

-597 EADHIR
+597 EAEHIR
-603 VQLFVDEDSVVINV
+603 VQLFVDEDTTIINV
-617 SDDGRGNIEFDGE
+617 SDDGRGNIEFNGE

-647 FSVYSEPGKGSE
+647 FSVYSEPGRGSE

>member
-1 MPNGVFYNPPFG
+1 MKS
-13 GFFEV
+13 FFV
-18 LLFNFYNFA
+18 HIFALLW
-27 SMIMMKL
+27 
-34 ISHIAV
+34 
-40 LFCLSVVCIAGYG
+40 LSVVCLAGYG

-65 VEMLLNS
+65 LEMVLNGS
-72 KNPPKGKELMK
+72 NPPQGQELMK
-83 AYNNLMWGYLST
+83 AYNNLMWGYLNT
-95 DGAKSRYYADK
+95 DGAKSRQYALK
-106 AIELSYEE
+106 AIDLSYEE
-114 DLLNARSDALRVL
+114 NMLNARADALRVL

-137 DEAIDYYNRALEVCD
+137 DVAIEYYNRALEVSD
-152 SMKEDSRY
+152 SMKNDSRY

-185 AHLAIHYYQKAL
+185 VHLAIHYYQKAL

-211 LHYNIGELYH
+211 LYYNIGELYN

-256 VAIYNDDGDM
+256 VAIYNDAGDM
-266 AKAEEAAN
+266 AKVEEAAN
-274 VSYEYYRNH
+274 VCYEYYRNH

-414 MEVLYETEK
+414 MAVLYETEK

-435 RWYVIGAVLIGCI
+435 RWYMIGSVLIGCI

-505 EYADNPD
+505 EYAENPG
-512 ETKSSIQVAKSQTD
+512 ETNESILTAKAQTD
-526 EAICEMRNVAHH
+526 EAMREMRNVAHH

-550 VALRDYCRS
+550 VALGDYCRT
-559 MRNVSFSFVGDE
+559 MKNVSFSFVGDE
-571 TVAVVKH
+571 KLIPNQYD
-578 EEAVYC
+578 EAVYC

-597 EADHIR
+597 EANHIR
-603 VQLFVDEDSVVINV
+603 VQLFADAETIVVNV
-617 SDDGRGNIEFDGE
+617 SDDGNGGIAVSDE
-630 GSGLRNIKARAD
+630 GSGMRNIKERVD

-647 FSVYSEPGKGSE
+647 FDVCSEPGKGSE
-659 INVEF
+659 VNIEIR
-664 KNK
+664 NK

>member
-1 MPNGVFYNPPFG
+1 MKS
-13 GFFEV
+13 FFV
-18 LLFNFYNFA
+18 HIFALLW
-27 SMIMMKL
+27 
-34 ISHIAV
+34 
-40 LFCLSVVCIAGYG
+40 LSVVCLAGYG

-65 VEMLLNS
+65 LEMVLNGS
-72 KNPPKGKELMK
+72 NPPQGQELMK
-83 AYNNLMWGYLST
+83 AYNNLMWGYLNT
-95 DGAKSRYYADK
+95 DGAKSRQYALK
-106 AIELSYEE
+106 AIDLSYEE
-114 DLLNARSDALRVL
+114 NMLNARADALRVL

-137 DEAIDYYNRALEVCD
+137 EVAIEYYNRALEVSD
-152 SMKEDSRY
+152 SMKNDGRY

-185 AHLAIHYYQKAL
+185 VHLAIHYYQKAL

-206 ESTAI
+206 ESTAV
-211 LHYNIGELYH
+211 LYYNIGELYN

-256 VAIYNDDGDM
+256 VAIYNDAGDM
-266 AKAEEAAN
+266 AKVEEAAN
-274 VSYEYYRNH
+274 VCYEYYRNH

-307 DLDRAEGYISEAL
+307 DLDRAEGYVSEAL

-330 TRSNVYTACC
+330 TRSNVYTVCC
-340 ELAMARKQ
+340 EVAMARKQ

-366 YDDIGIYVYLAQ
+366 YDDIGVYVYLAQ

-414 MEVLYETEK
+414 MAVLYETEK

-435 RWYVIGAVLIGCI
+435 RWYMIGSVLIGCI

-505 EYADNPD
+505 EYAENPG
-512 ETKSSIQVAKSQTD
+512 ETNESILTAKAQTD
-526 EAICEMRNVAHH
+526 EAMREMRNVAHH

-550 VALRDYCRS
+550 VALGDYCRT
-559 MRNVSFSFVGDE
+559 MKNVSFSFVGDE
-571 TVAVVKH
+571 KLIPNQYD
-578 EEAVYC
+578 EAVYC

-597 EADHIR
+597 EANHIR
-603 VQLFVDEDSVVINV
+603 VQLFADAETIVVNV
-617 SDDGRGNIEFDGE
+617 SDDGNGGIAVSAE
-630 GSGLRNIKARAD
+630 GSGMRNIKERVD

-647 FSVYSEPGKGSE
+647 FDVCSEPGKGSE
-659 INVEF
+659 VNIEIR
-664 KNK
+664 NK

>member
-1 MPNGVFYNPPFG
+1 MKS
-13 GFFEV
+13 FFV
-18 LLFNFYNFA
+18 HIFALLW
-27 SMIMMKL
+27 
-34 ISHIAV
+34 
-40 LFCLSVVCIAGYG
+40 LSVVCLAGYG

-65 VEMLLNS
+65 LEMVLNGS
-72 KNPPKGKELMK
+72 NPPQGQELMK
-83 AYNNLMWGYLST
+83 AYNNLMWGYLNT
-95 DGAKSRYYADK
+95 DGAKSRQYALK
-106 AIELSYEE
+106 AIDLSYEE
-114 DLLNARSDALRVL
+114 NMLNARADALRVL

-137 DEAIDYYNRALEVCD
+137 DVAIEYYNRALEVSD
-152 SMKEDSRY
+152 SMKNDSRY

-185 AHLAIHYYQKAL
+185 VHLAIHYYQKAL

-211 LHYNIGELYH
+211 LYYNIGELYN

-256 VAIYNDDGDM
+256 VAIYNDAGDM
-266 AKAEEAAN
+266 AKVEEAAN
-274 VSYEYYRNH
+274 VCYEYYRNH

-307 DLDRAEGYISEAL
+307 DLDRAEGYVSEAL

-340 ELAMARKQ
+340 EVAMARKQ

-366 YDDIGIYVYLAQ
+366 YDDIGVYVYLAQ

-414 MEVLYETEK
+414 MAVLYETEK

-435 RWYVIGAVLIGCI
+435 RWYMIGSVLIGCI

-458 LWRNVRKNRQ
+458 LWCNVRKNRQ

-505 EYADNPD
+505 EYAENPGKTN
-512 ETKSSIQVAKSQTD
+512 ESILTAKAQTD
-526 EAICEMRNVAHH
+526 EAMREMRNVAHH

-550 VALRDYCRS
+550 VALGDYCRT
-559 MRNVSFSFVGDE
+559 MKNVSFSFVGDE
-571 TVAVVKH
+571 KLIPNQYD
-578 EEAVYC
+578 EAVYC

-597 EADHIR
+597 EANHIR
-603 VQLFVDEDSVVINV
+603 VQLFADAETIVVNV
-617 SDDGRGNIEFDGE
+617 SDDGNGGIAVSTE
-630 GSGLRNIKARAD
+630 GSGMRNIKERVD

-647 FSVYSEPGKGSE
+647 FDVCSEPGKGSE
-659 INVEF
+659 VNIEIR
-664 KNK
+664 NK

>member
-1 MPNGVFYNPPFG
+1 MKS
-13 GFFEV
+13 FFV
-18 LLFNFYNFA
+18 HIFALLW
-27 SMIMMKL
+27 
-34 ISHIAV
+34 
-40 LFCLSVVCIAGYG
+40 LSVVCLAGYG

-65 VEMLLNS
+65 LEMVLNGS
-72 KNPPKGKELMK
+72 NPPQGQELMK
-83 AYNNLMWGYLST
+83 AYNNLMWGYLNT
-95 DGAKSRYYADK
+95 DGAKSRQYALK
-106 AIELSYEE
+106 AIDLSYEE
-114 DLLNARSDALRVL
+114 NMLNARADALRVL

-137 DEAIDYYNRALEVCD
+137 DVAIEYYNRALEVSD
-152 SMKEDSRY
+152 SMKNDSRY

-185 AHLAIHYYQKAL
+185 VHLAIHYYQKAL

-211 LHYNIGELYH
+211 LYYNIGELYN

-256 VAIYNDDGDM
+256 VAIYNDAGDM
-266 AKAEEAAN
+266 AKVEEAAN
-274 VSYEYYRNH
+274 VCYEYYRNH

-366 YDDIGIYVYLAQ
+366 YDDIGVYVYLAQ

-414 MEVLYETEK
+414 MAVLYETEK

-435 RWYVIGAVLIGCI
+435 RWYMIGSVLIGCI

-505 EYADNPD
+505 EYAENPG
-512 ETKSSIQVAKSQTD
+512 ETNESILTAKAQTD
-526 EAICEMRNVAHH
+526 EAMREMRNVAHH

-550 VALRDYCRS
+550 VALGDYCRT
-559 MRNVSFSFVGDE
+559 MKNVSFSFVGDE
-571 TVAVVKH
+571 KLIPNQYD
-578 EEAVYC
+578 EAVYC

-597 EADHIR
+597 EANHIR
-603 VQLFVDEDSVVINV
+603 VQLFADAETIVVNV
-617 SDDGRGNIEFDGE
+617 SDDGNGGIAVSAE
-630 GSGLRNIKARAD
+630 GSGMRNIKERVD

-647 FSVYSEPGKGSE
+647 FDVCSEPGKGSE
-659 INVEF
+659 VNIEIR
-664 KNK
+664 NK

>member
-1 MPNGVFYNPPFG
+1 MKS
-13 GFFEV
+13 FFV
-18 LLFNFYNFA
+18 HIFALLWL
-27 SMIMMKL
+27 SI
-34 ISHIAV
+34 V
-40 LFCLSVVCIAGYG
+40 CLAGYG

-65 VEMLLNS
+65 LEMVLNGS
-72 KNPPKGKELMK
+72 NPPQGQELMK
-83 AYNNLMWGYLST
+83 AYNNLMWGYLNT
-95 DGAKSRYYADK
+95 DGAKSRQYALK
-106 AIELSYEE
+106 AIDLSYEE
-114 DLLNARSDALRVL
+114 NMLNARADALRVL

-137 DEAIDYYNRALEVCD
+137 DVAIEYYNRALEVSD
-152 SMKEDSRY
+152 SMKNDSRY

-185 AHLAIHYYQKAL
+185 VHLAIHYYQKAL

-211 LHYNIGELYH
+211 LYYNIGELYN

-256 VAIYNDDGDM
+256 VAIYNDAGDM
-266 AKAEEAAN
+266 AKVEEAAN
-274 VSYEYYRNH
+274 VCYEYYRNH

-330 TRSNVYTACC
+330 TRSNVYTVCC
-340 ELAMARKQ
+340 EVAMARKQ

-366 YDDIGIYVYLAQ
+366 YDDIGVYVYLAQ

-385 NEGVKEYSEKIFRG
+385 NEGVKEYSEKIFNG

-414 MEVLYETEK
+414 MAVLYETEK

-435 RWYVIGAVLIGCI
+435 RWYMIGSVLIGCI

-505 EYADNPD
+505 EYAENPG
-512 ETKSSIQVAKSQTD
+512 ETNESILTAKAQTD
-526 EAICEMRNVAHH
+526 EAMREMRNVAHH

-550 VALRDYCRS
+550 VALGDYCRT
-559 MRNVSFSFVGDE
+559 MKNVSFSFVGDE
-571 TVAVVKH
+571 KLIPNQYD
-578 EEAVYC
+578 EAVYC

-597 EADHIR
+597 EANHIR
-603 VQLFVDEDSVVINV
+603 VQLFADAETIVVNV
-617 SDDGRGNIEFDGE
+617 SDDGNGGIAVSAE
-630 GSGLRNIKARAD
+630 GSGMRNIKERVD

-647 FSVYSEPGKGSE
+647 FDVCSEPGKGSE
-659 INVEF
+659 VNIEIR
-664 KNK
+664 NK

>member
-1 MPNGVFYNPPFG
+1 MKS
-13 GFFEV
+13 FFV
-18 LLFNFYNFA
+18 HIFALLW
-27 SMIMMKL
+27 
-34 ISHIAV
+34 
-40 LFCLSVVCIAGYG
+40 LSVVCLAGYG

-65 VEMLLNS
+65 LEMLLNGT
-72 KNPPKGKELMK
+72 NPPEDEELMR
-83 AYNNLMWGYLST
+83 AYINLMWGYLNT
-95 DGAKSRYYADK
+95 DGAKSRQYALK
-106 AIELSYEE
+106 AIDLSYEE
-114 DLLNARSDALRVL
+114 NMLNARADALRVL

-137 DEAIDYYNRALEVCD
+137 DVAIEYYNRALEVSD
-152 SMKEDSRY
+152 SMKNDSRY

-185 AHLAIHYYQKAL
+185 VHLAIHYYQKAL

-211 LHYNIGELYH
+211 LYYNIGELYN

-232 YLMAVDAAQKSGD
+232 YLMAVNAAQKSGD

-256 VAIYNDDGDM
+256 VAIYNDAGDM
-266 AKAEEAAN
+266 AKVEEAAN
-274 VSYEYYRNH
+274 VCYEYYRDH

-366 YDDIGIYVYLAQ
+366 YDDIGVYVYLAQ

-430 LTREK
+430 LSREK
-435 RWYVIGAVLIGCI
+435 RWYIIGSVLIGCI

-505 EYADNPD
+505 EYAENPD
-512 ETKSSIQVAKSQTD
+512 EAKASIQVAKSQTD

-550 VALRDYCRS
+550 VALGDYCRT
-559 MRNVSFSFVGDE
+559 MKNVSFSFVGDE
-571 TVAVVKH
+571 KLIPNQYD
-578 EEAVYC
+578 EAVYC

-597 EADHIR
+597 EANHIR
-603 VQLFVDEDSVVINV
+603 VQLFADAETIVVNV
-617 SDDGRGNIEFDGE
+617 SDDGNGGIAVSTE
-630 GSGLRNIKARAD
+630 GSGMRNIKERVD

-647 FSVYSEPGKGSE
+647 FDVCSEPGKGSE
-659 INVEF
+659 VNIEIR
-664 KNK
+664 NK

>member
-1 MPNGVFYNPPFG
+1 MKS
-13 GFFEV
+13 FFV
-18 LLFNFYNFA
+18 HIFALLW
-27 SMIMMKL
+27 
-34 ISHIAV
+34 
-40 LFCLSVVCIAGYG
+40 LSVVCLAGYG

-65 VEMLLNS
+65 LEMVLNGS
-72 KNPPKGKELMK
+72 NPPQGQELMK
-83 AYNNLMWGYLST
+83 AYNNLMWGYLNT
-95 DGAKSRYYADK
+95 DGAKSRQYALK
-106 AIELSYEE
+106 AIDLSYEE
-114 DLLNARSDALRVL
+114 NMLNARADALRVL

-137 DEAIDYYNRALEVCD
+137 DVAIEYYNRALEVSD
-152 SMKEDSRY
+152 SMKNDSRY

-185 AHLAIHYYQKAL
+185 VHLAIHYYQKAL

-211 LHYNIGELYH
+211 LYYNIGELYN

-256 VAIYNDDGDM
+256 VAIYNDAGDM
-266 AKAEEAAN
+266 AKVEEAAN
-274 VSYEYYRNH
+274 VCYEYYRNH

-366 YDDIGIYVYLAQ
+366 YDDIGVYVYLAQ

-399 MAQFANSN
+399 MAQFANAN

-414 MEVLYETEK
+414 MAVLYETEK

-435 RWYVIGAVLIGCI
+435 RWYMIGSVLIGCI

-505 EYADNPD
+505 EYAENPG
-512 ETKSSIQVAKSQTD
+512 ETNESILTAKAQTD
-526 EAICEMRNVAHH
+526 EAMREMRNVAHH

-550 VALRDYCRS
+550 VALGDYCRT
-559 MRNVSFSFVGDE
+559 MKNVSFSFVGDE
-571 TVAVVKH
+571 KLIPNQYD
-578 EEAVYC
+578 EAVYC

-597 EADHIR
+597 EANHIR
-603 VQLFVDEDSVVINV
+603 VQLFADAETIVVNV
-617 SDDGRGNIEFDGE
+617 SDDGNGGIAVSTE
-630 GSGLRNIKARAD
+630 GSGMRNIKERVD

-647 FSVYSEPGKGSE
+647 FDVCSEPGKGSE
-659 INVEF
+659 VNIEIR
-664 KNK
+664 NK

>member
-1 MPNGVFYNPPFG
+1 MKS
-13 GFFEV
+13 FFV
-18 LLFNFYNFA
+18 HIFALLW
-27 SMIMMKL
+27 
-34 ISHIAV
+34 
-40 LFCLSVVCIAGYG
+40 LSVVCLAGYG

-65 VEMLLNS
+65 LEMVLNGS
-72 KNPPKGKELMK
+72 NPPQGQELMK
-83 AYNNLMWGYLST
+83 AYNNLMWGYLNT
-95 DGAKSRYYADK
+95 DGAKSRQYALK
-106 AIELSYEE
+106 AIDLSYEE
-114 DLLNARSDALRVL
+114 NMLNARADALRVL

-137 DEAIDYYNRALEVCD
+137 DVAIEYYNRALEVSD
-152 SMKEDSRY
+152 SMKNDSRY

-185 AHLAIHYYQKAL
+185 VHLAIHYYQKAL

-211 LHYNIGELYH
+211 LYYNIGELYN

-256 VAIYNDDGDM
+256 VVIYNDAGDM
-266 AKAEEAAN
+266 AKVEEAAN
-274 VSYEYYRNH
+274 VCYEYYRNH

-307 DLDRAEGYISEAL
+307 DLSRAEGYISEAL

-340 ELAMARKQ
+340 ELAMARKH

-358 SLEDEYET
+358 SLEDENET

-414 MEVLYETEK
+414 MAVLYETEK

-430 LTREK
+430 LTSEK
-435 RWYVIGAVLIGCI
+435 RWYLIGSVLIGCI

-505 EYADNPD
+505 EYAENPG
-512 ETKSSIQVAKSQTD
+512 ETNESILTAKAQTD
-526 EAICEMRNVAHH
+526 EAMREMRNVAHH

-550 VALRDYCRS
+550 VALGDYCRT
-559 MRNVSFSFVGDE
+559 MKNVSFSFVGDE
-571 TVAVVKH
+571 KLIPNQYD
-578 EEAVYC
+578 EAMYC

-597 EADHIR
+597 EANHIR
-603 VQLFVDEDSVVINV
+603 VQLFADAETIVVNV
-617 SDDGRGNIEFDGE
+617 SDDGNGGIAVSTE
-630 GSGLRNIKARAD
+630 GSGMRNIKERVD

-647 FSVYSEPGKGSE
+647 FDVCSEPGKGSE
-659 INVEF
+659 VNIEIR
-664 KNK
+664 NK

>member
-1 MPNGVFYNPPFG
+1 MKS
-13 GFFEV
+13 FFV
-18 LLFNFYNFA
+18 HIFALLW
-27 SMIMMKL
+27 
-34 ISHIAV
+34 
-40 LFCLSVVCIAGYG
+40 LSVVCLAGYG

-65 VEMLLNS
+65 LEMVLNGS
-72 KNPPKGKELMK
+72 NPPQGQELMK
-83 AYNNLMWGYLST
+83 AYNNLMWGYLNT
-95 DGAKSRYYADK
+95 DGAKSRQYALK
-106 AIELSYEE
+106 AIDLSYEE
-114 DLLNARSDALRVL
+114 NMLNARADALRVL

-137 DEAIDYYNRALEVCD
+137 DVAIEYYNRALEVSD
-152 SMKEDSRY
+152 SMKNDSRY

-185 AHLAIHYYQKAL
+185 VHLAIHYYQKAL

-211 LHYNIGELYH
+211 LYYNIGELYN

-256 VAIYNDDGDM
+256 VAIYNDAGDM
-266 AKAEEAAN
+266 AKVEEAAN
-274 VSYEYYRNH
+274 VCYEYYRNH

-307 DLDRAEGYISEAL
+307 DLDRAEEYISEAL

-435 RWYVIGAVLIGCI
+435 RWYMIGSVLIGCI

-488 DLHDRMGGLLTS
+488 DLHDRMGGLMTS

-505 EYADNPD
+505 EYAENPG
-512 ETKSSIQVAKSQTD
+512 ETNESILTAKAQTD
-526 EAICEMRNVAHH
+526 EAMREMRNVAHH

-550 VALRDYCRS
+550 VALGDYCRT
-559 MRNVSFSFVGDE
+559 MKNVSFSFVGDE
-571 TVAVVKH
+571 KLIPNQYD
-578 EEAVYC
+578 EAVYC

-597 EADHIR
+597 EANHIR
-603 VQLFVDEDSVVINV
+603 VQLFADAETIVVNV
-617 SDDGRGNIEFDGE
+617 SDDGNGGIAVSTE
-630 GSGLRNIKARAD
+630 GSGMRNIKERVD

-647 FSVYSEPGKGSE
+647 FDVCSEPGKGSE
-659 INVEF
+659 VNIEIR
-664 KNK
+664 NK

>member
-1 MPNGVFYNPPFG
+1 MKS
-13 GFFEV
+13 FFV
-18 LLFNFYNFA
+18 HIFALLW
-27 SMIMMKL
+27 
-34 ISHIAV
+34 
-40 LFCLSVVCIAGYG
+40 LSVVCLAGYG

-65 VEMLLNS
+65 LEMVLNGS
-72 KNPPKGKELMK
+72 NPPQGQELMK
-83 AYNNLMWGYLST
+83 AYNNLMWGYLNT
-95 DGAKSRYYADK
+95 DGAKSRQYALK
-106 AIELSYEE
+106 AIDLSYEE
-114 DLLNARSDALRVL
+114 NMLNARADALRVL

-137 DEAIDYYNRALEVCD
+137 DVAIEYYNRALEVSD
-152 SMKEDSRY
+152 SMKNDSRY

-185 AHLAIHYYQKAL
+185 VHLAIHYYQKAL

-211 LHYNIGELYH
+211 LYYNIGELYN

-256 VAIYNDDGDM
+256 VAIYNDAGDM
-266 AKAEEAAN
+266 AKVEEAAN
-274 VSYEYYRNH
+274 VCYEYYRNH

-320 SLLDDETSWE
+320 SLLDDETGWE
-330 TRSNVYTACC
+330 TRSNVYTACS

-366 YDDIGIYVYLAQ
+366 YDDIGVYVYLAQ

-414 MEVLYETEK
+414 MAVLYETEK

-435 RWYVIGAVLIGCI
+435 RWYMIGSVLIGCI

-505 EYADNPD
+505 EYAENPG
-512 ETKSSIQVAKSQTD
+512 ETNESILTAKAQTD
-526 EAICEMRNVAHH
+526 EAMREMRNVAHH

-550 VALRDYCRS
+550 VALGDYCRT
-559 MRNVSFSFVGDE
+559 MKNVSFSFVGDE
-571 TVAVVKH
+571 KLIPNQYD
-578 EEAVYC
+578 EAVYC

-597 EADHIR
+597 EANHIR
-603 VQLFVDEDSVVINV
+603 VQLFADAETIVVNV
-617 SDDGRGNIEFDGE
+617 SDDGNGGIAVSTE
-630 GSGLRNIKARAD
+630 GSGMRNIKERVD

-647 FSVYSEPGKGSE
+647 FDVCSEPGKGSE
-659 INVEF
+659 VNIEIR
-664 KNK
+664 NK

>member
-1 MPNGVFYNPPFG
+1 MKS
-13 GFFEV
+13 FFV
-18 LLFNFYNFA
+18 HIFALLW
-27 SMIMMKL
+27 
-34 ISHIAV
+34 
-40 LFCLSVVCIAGYG
+40 LSVVCLAGYG
-53 QYSDHRNRNVDS
+53 QYFDHRNRNVDS
-65 VEMLLNS
+65 LEMVLNGS
-72 KNPPKGKELMK
+72 NPPQGQELMK
-83 AYNNLMWGYLST
+83 AYNNLMWGYLNT
-95 DGAKSRYYADK
+95 DGAKSRQYALK
-106 AIELSYEE
+106 AIDLSYEE
-114 DLLNARSDALRVL
+114 NMLNARADALRVL

-137 DEAIDYYNRALEVCD
+137 DVAIEYYNHALEVSD
-152 SMKEDSRY
+152 SMKNDSRY

-185 AHLAIHYYQKAL
+185 VHLAIHYYQKAL

-211 LHYNIGELYH
+211 LYYNIGELYN

-256 VAIYNDDGDM
+256 VAIYNDAGDM
-266 AKAEEAAN
+266 AKVEEAAN
-274 VSYEYYRNH
+274 VCYEYYRNH

-307 DLDRAEGYISEAL
+307 DLDRAEGYVSEAL

-330 TRSNVYTACC
+330 TRSNVYTVCC
-340 ELAMARKQ
+340 EVAMARKQ

-366 YDDIGIYVYLAQ
+366 YDDIGVYVYLAQ

-414 MEVLYETEK
+414 MAVLYETEK

-435 RWYVIGAVLIGCI
+435 RWYVIGSVLIGCI

-505 EYADNPD
+505 EYAENPG
-512 ETKSSIQVAKSQTD
+512 ETNESILTAKAQTD
-526 EAICEMRNVAHH
+526 EAMREMRNVAHH

-550 VALRDYCRS
+550 VALGDYCRT
-559 MRNVSFSFVGDE
+559 MKNVSFSFVGDE
-571 TVAVVKH
+571 KLIPNQYD
-578 EEAVYC
+578 EAVYC

-597 EADHIR
+597 EANHIR
-603 VQLFVDEDSVVINV
+603 VQLFADAETIVVNV
-617 SDDGRGNIEFDGE
+617 SDDGNGGIAVSTE
-630 GSGLRNIKARAD
+630 GSGMRNIKERVD

-647 FSVYSEPGKGSE
+647 FDVCSEPGKGSE
-659 INVEF
+659 VNIEIR
-664 KNK
+664 NK